1 MALVEQLVPNTVA
14 NLLVR
19 LTERRKRGEGKKHIK
34 DRFTISNFVLCTFHG
49 STVQHPISTYLVH
62 NSFVVTLLDTV

>member
-19 LTERRKRGEGKKHIK
+19 LTERRKRGEGEKHIK
-34 DRFTISNFVLCTFHG
+34 IISQSPILYYVLFTV
-49 STVQHPISTYLVH
+49 VQLSILYQPI
-62 NSFVVTLLDTV
+62 